1 MTTIN
6 STQTSIDSRLM
17 HADIQNIDTL
27 IKNAKVFNNGEAA
40 VIEDVAVS
48 DGRIVARGPNL
59 NEANASR
66 VIDAEGMWLMPGL
79 FDIHKIGRAHV

>member
-1 MTTIN
+1 
-6 STQTSIDSRLM
+6 M

-48 DGRIVARGPNL
+48 DGRISARGKDL
-59 NEANASR
+59 NEAVSYTHHTLPTNHYVYTSVFA
-66 VIDAEGMWLMPGL
+66 VY
-79 FDIHKIGRAHV
+79 